1 MYQYK
6 PWYMRLDTDMLIGY
20 ARTSTIDQNLDLQLD
35 ALEAAGC
42 EKIFS
47 DKGISGTQV
56 TRPGLS
62 EAIAHLRP
70 GDVLVVW
77 RLDRIGRSTKNVL
90 ALVEELQ
97 AEGVAFRSLTEEIST
112 TGPTGKVLLT
122 IIAALAEMERAVL
135 VERTQAGLAAARARG
150 RVGGR
155 RRMLSPKQDIAIRK
169 LYEARA
175 HSVPEIAGMFN
186 VSVPTVWRSLGRTS
200 TVGAGQ
206 ASG

>member
-1 MYQYK
+1 
-6 PWYMRLDTDMLIGY
+6 MLIGY

-42 EKIFS
+42 QKIFS
-47 DKGISGTQV
+47 DKGVSGTKSV
-56 TRPGLS
+56 RPGLS
-62 EAIAHLRP
+62 EVLAHVRP

-77 RLDRIGRSTKNVL
+77 RLDRVGRSTKDVL
-90 ALVEELQ
+90 ALVERLH
-97 AEGVAFRSLTEEIST
+97 ADGVAFRSLTEEIST
-112 TGPTGKVLLT
+112 SGPTGKVLLT

-155 RRMLSPKQDIAIRK
+155 RRMLSPKQDTAIRK

-175 HSVPEIAGMFN
+175 HSVPEIAGMFK

-200 TVGAGQ
+200 AVSVGG
-206 ASG
+206 SSS